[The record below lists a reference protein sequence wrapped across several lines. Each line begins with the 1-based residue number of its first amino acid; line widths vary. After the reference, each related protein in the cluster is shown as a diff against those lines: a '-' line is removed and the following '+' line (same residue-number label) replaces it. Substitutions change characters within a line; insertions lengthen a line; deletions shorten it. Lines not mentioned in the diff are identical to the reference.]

1 MATTRPLMRLG
12 IGDLE
17 DIFEKQGNN
26 FATLARLKHEISHR
40 QVPRALALLE
50 RIHKAEALLEDL
62 DNHRPGPSAPRGT
75 LRLSP
80 RAPAAAPTASLIP
93 KTLGPAPAA
102 VGLST
107 VPEQQD
113 LLSGLPQPIEA
124 RPPKVVEPV
133 SPLSDVDH
141 VKKPTAPTEP
151 VALPQLAIEDACRI
165 LKVAAGDVWEKV
177 EASRRKIVLKS
188 SPLATKGLT
197 PAQAQKLLAEV
208 QLAND
213 AAIVIAARR
222 SGRQ

>member
-17 DIFEKQGNN
+17 DIFEKQGKDLT
-26 FATLARLKHEISHR
+26 TLARLKHELSHR

-62 DNHRPGPSAPRGT
+62 DNHRLGPSSPRGA

-80 RAPAAAPTASLIP
+80 RASAAAPTASPIP

-102 VGLST
+102 VVLST
-107 VPEQQD
+107 VPVQQD
-113 LLSGLPQPIEA
+113 LLSGLPQPIEPK
-124 RPPKVVEPV
+124 PPKVVEPV
-133 SPLSDVDH
+133 SPLPDVAH
-141 VKKPTAPTEP
+141 VKKPTATTEP

-177 EASRRKIVLKS
+177 EASRRKIVQKS

>member
-1 MATTRPLMRLG
+1 MATTRPLMQLG

-17 DIFEKQGNN
+17 DIFEKQGKN
-26 FATLARLKHEISHR
+26 FATLARLKHELSHR

-50 RIHKAEALLEDL
+50 RIRKAEALLEDL
-62 DNHRPGPSAPRGT
+62 ENHRPDPSTPRGT

-80 RAPAAAPTASLIP
+80 RVPAAAPTTSPIP
-93 KTLGPAPAA
+93 KSSGPAPAA

-124 RPPKVVEPV
+124 RPTKVVEPV
-133 SPLSDVDH
+133 SPLPDVGPL
-141 VKKPTAPTEP
+141 KKSPAPAEP

-165 LKVAAGDVWEKV
+165 LKVAVGDVWEKV
-177 EASRRKIVLKS
+177 EASRRKVVLKS
-188 SPLATKGLT
+188 NPLATKGLT
-197 PAQAQKLLAEV
+197 SAQVQKLLAEA

-213 AAIVIAARR
+213 AAVVIAARR

>member
-1 MATTRPLMRLG
+1 
-12 IGDLE
+12 
-17 DIFEKQGNN
+17 
-26 FATLARLKHEISHR
+26 
-40 QVPRALALLE
+40 
-50 RIHKAEALLEDL
+50 
-62 DNHRPGPSAPRGT
+62 
-75 LRLSP
+75 
-80 RAPAAAPTASLIP
+80 
-93 KTLGPAPAA
+93 LGPAPAA

-133 SPLSDVDH
+133 SPLPDVDH

-165 LKVAAGDVWEKV
+165 LKVAAGDAWEKV

-197 PAQAQKLLAEV
+197 PAQVQKLLAEV